1 MQLTCVP
8 NLRFRYMHKARCGE
22 IPFSISTLAILNCFM
37 LEATSSH
44 PYGLSQ
50 SNSLIIKARNQA
62 KKLFFI
68 YYERNN
74 I

>member
-8 NLRFRYMHKARCGE
+8 NLRFKYMHKARCGE
-22 IPFSISTLAILNCFM
+22 IPFSMSTLAILNCFM